1 MVGFRITRKLIPL
14 AISVALVTTAISSPA
29 FAAVKAGA
37 SCPKAGKT
45 SVSSG
50 KTFTCI
56 KSGKKLV
63 WNKGVAVAKPAVAPT
78 PTPSATSEP
87 TVTKTPAFPTSFTDL
102 EEKFEGIPYSSWEKM
117 NANLVKYPS
126 SSLDIS
132 IQYGPNTPERYST
145 QITKDAVIRGARAMG
160 GVKQPAAVKFYQ
172 FNKVDVEW
180 GKEQAA
186 KYQPAFNLGMSLPV
200 QAADLCS
207 RDDCDGGVTNLAN
220 GIGLVLVGVSTPA
233 NRYGDLARFKGQND
247 LHEYVHAVQ
256 GSVVAGKTK
265 TTPPVLMP
273 CWYSEGQP
281 HAISIVATAKT
292 SADYITA
299 RNSWMKDYKWLL
311 NDFEPSTIE
320 DFLKKNMKVPCPSS
334 TNFLNYT
341 VGFIVIDALIAIG
354 GIEKTFEVPSL
365 IADGMSFESAFEKVY
380 ETPWSNASPILS
392 KVISKAFQSARK

>member
-1 MVGFRITRKLIPL
+1 LKKVIIYSIACGML
-14 AISVALVTTAISSPA
+14 AISIVPSAS
-29 FAAVKAGA
+29 AAVKAGA
-37 SCPKAGKT
+37 SCPKVGKT
-45 SVSSG
+45 SVASG
-50 KTFTCI
+50 KTFTCV

-63 WNKGVAVAKPAVAPT
+63 WNKGVAIAKPAAT
-78 PTPSATSEP
+78 PTPSPSSKPENVA
-87 TVTKTPAFPTSFTDL
+87 VKTPEMPTSFTDL
-102 EEKFEGIPYSSWEKM
+102 EEKFEGIPHSSWEKM
-117 NANLVKYPS
+117 NANLVKYS
-126 SSLDIS
+126 SSTLDIS

-145 QITKDAVIRGARAMG
+145 QITKDAVLRGARAMG
-160 GVKQPAAVKFYQ
+160 GVKQPPAVKFYQ
-172 FNKVDVEW
+172 FNKVDADW
-180 GKEQAA
+180 GKEQAT

-207 RDDCDGGVTNLAN
+207 REDCDGGVTNLAS

-256 GSVVAGKTK
+256 GNALAGKTK

-281 HAISIVATAKT
+281 QAISIVATART
-292 SADYITA
+292 SADYITV

-341 VGFIVIDALIAIG
+341 VGFIVIDSLISIG

-365 IADGMSFESAFEKVY
+365 IAEGLTFESAFEKIY
-380 ETPWSNASPILS
+380 GTPWSNASPILS
-392 KVISKAFQSARK
+392 RVVSKAFQSARK

>member
-1 MVGFRITRKLIPL
+1 ML
-14 AISVALVTTAISSPA
+14 AMSIVPSAS
-29 FAAVKAGA
+29 AAVKAGA
-37 SCPKAGKT
+37 SCSKLGKT
-45 SVSSG
+45 SVASG
-50 KTFTCI
+50 KTFSCV

-63 WNKGVAVAKPAVAPT
+63 WNKGVAIAKPAAT
-78 PTPSATSEP
+78 PTPSPSAKPE
-87 TVTKTPAFPTSFTDL
+87 TVAVKTPEMPTSFTDL

-117 NANLVKYPS
+117 NANLVKYS
-126 SSLDIS
+126 SSTLDIT

-145 QITKDAVIRGARAMG
+145 QITKDAVLRGARAMG
-160 GVKQPAAVKFYQ
+160 GVKQPPAVKFYQ
-172 FNKVDVEW
+172 FNKVDADW

-207 RDDCDGGVTNLAN
+207 REDCDGGVTNLAS

-256 GSVVAGKTK
+256 GNVLAGKTK

-281 HAISIVATAKT
+281 QAISIVATART
-292 SADYITA
+292 SADYITV

-341 VGFIVIDALIAIG
+341 VGFIVIDSLISIG

-365 IADGMSFESAFEKVY
+365 IAEGLTFESAFEKIY
-380 ETPWSNASPILS
+380 GTPWSNASPILS
-392 KVISKAFQSARK
+392 RVVSKAFQSARK